1 MDAERAPSGQRDIG
15 DDAYGN
21 SILEAAR
28 YVLDTCVR
36 QTNRAGW
43 VKKFSE
49 LRIPAIALMAIHQ
62 FARHPCHVLHEGVG
76 VFAT

>member
-49 LRIPAIALMAIHQ
+49 LRIPAIALMAIDQ
-62 FARHPCHVLHEGVG
+62 FARHPCHVLHVG